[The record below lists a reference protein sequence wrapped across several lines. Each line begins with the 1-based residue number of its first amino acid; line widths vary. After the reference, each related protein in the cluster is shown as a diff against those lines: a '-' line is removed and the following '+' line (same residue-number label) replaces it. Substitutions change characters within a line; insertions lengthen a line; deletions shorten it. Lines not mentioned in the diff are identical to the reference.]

1 MPGIDYDTPGIILAN
16 SALARIV
23 ATGVGGLRMLLTPPM
38 ASLLLMPGTSLQ
50 HASLQRTSLHSLL
63 RPVSRCCSR
72 ARVPLLSEESDAQM
86 ATQAVAWFDEVSML
100 QVFYMGDL
108 RHDAGAADAD
118 AIEAAIVASGGNV
131 SRYLTPEERT
141 LPQGG
146 DAALAAL
153 EVGFSVE
160 ISDSD
165 SDAAMP
171 PREVRLRV
179 CFMQVQP
186 RQRYASYTNLTAS
199 YTARTHRCAYT
210 AYAPLHTHQGY
221 PLLGERPRFEVLH
234 DMPSSELPQDGAE
247 ALVSAADAAVEQAL
261 AEGDAMIIYT
271 AVGAARE
278 AMAEGLWRGAE
289 RRPSTRSADA
299 PAAPAAVPEL
309 RPPVA
314 ERIAPAA
321 EMIPPALESLRGPN
335 AGGAWAVLGP
345 HGKPLHDV
353 LASWDGQRCGTQ
365 P

>member
-1 MPGIDYDTPGIILAN
+1 
-16 SALARIV
+16 
-23 ATGVGGLRMLLTPPM
+23 MLLTPPM

-50 HASLQRTSLHSLL
+50 YASLQRTSLHSLL

-86 ATQAVAWFDEVSML
+86 ATQAVAWYDEVSML

-179 CFMQVQP
+179 CFTQVQP
-186 RQRYASYTNLTAS
+186 RQHCASYTTAH
-199 YTARTHRCAYT
+199 TRHRCAYT
-210 AYAPLHTHQGY
+210 AHAPLHTHQGY

-261 AEGDAMIIYT
+261 ADGDAMIIYT

-278 AMAEGLWRGAE
+278 VMAEGLWRGAE
-289 RRPSTRSADA
+289 RRPLTRGADA
-299 PAAPAAVPEL
+299 PSAPAAVPEL
-309 RPPVA
+309 TPPTA
-314 ERIAPAA
+314 ERVAPAA

-353 LASWDGQRCGTQ
+353 LASWDAQRCGTQ